1 MFTGY
6 LRRKQQNDD
15 LGLLM
20 EERVP
25 EHLSGKGVFAFET
38 KYVIFFQLES
48 MFIIYT
54 STAVFDAKSER
65 R

>member
-1 MFTGY
+1 MNTISKTTYLKKYQIDFFVFTGY

-25 EHLSGKGVFAFET
+25 DHLSGKGVFAFET
-38 KYVIFFQLES
+38 K
-48 MFIIYT
+48 
-54 STAVFDAKSER
+54 
-65 R
+65 

>member
-1 MFTGY
+1 
-6 LRRKQQNDD
+6 
-15 LGLLM
+15 M